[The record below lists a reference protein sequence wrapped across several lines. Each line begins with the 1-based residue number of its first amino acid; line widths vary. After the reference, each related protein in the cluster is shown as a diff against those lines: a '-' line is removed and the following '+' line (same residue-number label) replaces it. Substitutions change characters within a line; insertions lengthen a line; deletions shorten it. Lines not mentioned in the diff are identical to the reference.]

1 MTPPTPSLASASGA
15 RVMES
20 EIDIDDVPFGSPE
33 PTAPKRRNYFGER
46 FSGRPLSLLES
57 AAFSV
62 LNLAEHKMLLR
73 IEIEAGRHAGND
85 NGKWPV
91 TFEQFEDCGIRRA
104 LIAGSRRALVALGI
118 VVYRPGIAASSFD
131 QRRPNLF
138 GLTYRHVNSEPPVNT
153 WRKIKDVDEAERIA
167 DEARCTKDDGG
178 QRPHR
183 AGAPIIPLAA

>member
-1 MTPPTPSLASASGA
+1 
-15 RVMES
+15 MES

-33 PTAPKRRNYFGER
+33 PAAPKRRNYFGER

-73 IEIEAGRHAGND
+73 IEIEAGRHGGND

-91 TFEQFEDCGIRRA
+91 TFEQFEDYGIRRA
-104 LIAGSRRALVALGI
+104 LIAGSRRALVALGLI
-118 VVYRPGIAASSFD
+118 TFTPGFGAKAAD

-138 GLTYRHVNSEPPVNT
+138 GLTYRHVNSDPPVNT
-153 WRKIKDVDEAERIA
+153 WRRIKDIDDAERIA
-167 DEARCTKDDGG
+167 ADARNTKDDGKP
-178 QRPHR
+178 RPR
-183 AGAPIIPLAA
+183 RLGAPIMTLAA